1 MGQEM
6 EDRRDT
12 HITNASP
19 KAGESSAR
27 LSPAL
32 TAALLFLTGAV
43 VYYWSQPETA
53 NPFNYFEYLA
63 DAILHG
69 RLNIEGAPF
78 YFEELVRSGDKS
90 YAIYPPMPAVLLLPF
105 VAITG
110 ISTNQLLL
118 SFLLGG
124 LNISLVY
131 LTFRRLTDD
140 VELPVWM
147 AVLLGFGTIHWYT
160 ASIGSVWYLAQITSF
175 FFMMLAVYFAV
186 ARRAPLASGLALGAS
201 YLSRLTTILG
211 FPFFAVMLYGLG
223 GVSGSSGRAGF
234 LLRLRPVLIFS
245 AGVAVFVLVNF
256 LYNYIRFGSPFD
268 VAYSLHTISAAKEK
282 VSPWFDQGLFSLSYL
297 KYHLYAFLLEPP
309 HFTDKWP
316 YVVPSMTGLSVLI
329 TTPAFLLV
337 PFAGVRRRLAL
348 ASWAAIIP
356 TAFLIF
362 IKSGTGWTQFGYR
375 YALDFYPFLLILTF
389 LGTGG
394 RLKWYH
400 KALIILSVLVNLW
413 GVLFINKF
421 GWYNLY

>member
-1 MGQEM
+1 M
-6 EDRRDT
+6 EDRHDT
-12 HITNASP
+12 QIANANTNAD
-19 KAGESSAR
+19 ESSGR

-43 VYYWSQPETA
+43 VYYWSQPKTV

-69 RLNIEGAPF
+69 RLDIKGAPF

-90 YAIYPPMPAVLLLPF
+90 YIIYPPIPAVLLLPV

-110 ISTNQLLL
+110 IWANQLFL

-124 LNISLVY
+124 LNVSLVY

-160 ASIGSVWYLAQITSF
+160 ASIGSAWYLAQITSF
-175 FFMMLAVYFAV
+175 FFLMLAVYFAA
-186 ARRAPLASGLALGAS
+186 ARPVPLASGLALGAS
-201 YLSRLTTILG
+201 YLSRLTTILC
-211 FPFFAVMLYGLG
+211 FPFFAVMLYGQ
-223 GVSGSSGRAGF
+223 SGRTGLF
-234 LLRLRPVLIFS
+234 ERLRPVLPFS
-245 AGVAVFVLVNF
+245 AGAAIFVLVNF
-256 LYNYIRFGSPFD
+256 VYNYVRFGSPFD
-268 VAYSLHTISAAKEK
+268 VAYTLHTISAAKEK
-282 VSPWFDQGLFSLSYL
+282 VSPWFDQGLFSLSYV
-297 KYHLYAFLLEPP
+297 KYHLYTFLLEPP
-309 HFTDKWP
+309 YFMDKWP
-316 YVVPSMTGLSVLI
+316 YVVPSMTGLSVFI

-337 PFAGVRRRLAL
+337 PFAGVKRRLAL

-375 YALDFYPFLLILTF
+375 YALDFYPFLLMLTF

-394 RLKWYH
+394 RLRWYH

-421 GWYNLY
+421 EWYKLY

>member
-1 MGQEM
+1 M
-6 EDRRDT
+6 EDRHNTQVTDV
-12 HITNASP
+12 NS
-19 KAGESSAR
+19 KDGESSAR

-43 VYYWSQPETA
+43 VYYWSRPETT

-78 YFEELVRSGDKS
+78 YFEELVKSGGKS
-90 YAIYPPMPAVLLLPF
+90 YLIYPPMPAVLLLPF
-105 VAITG
+105 VAIGG
-110 ISTNQLLL
+110 ISTNQLFL

-140 VELPVWM
+140 SELPVWM

-160 ASIGSVWYLAQITSF
+160 ASIGSAWYLAQIASF
-175 FFMMLAVYFAV
+175 FFLMLAVYFAV
-186 ARRAPLASGLALGAS
+186 ARPAPLASGLALGAS
-201 YLSRLTTILG
+201 YLSRLTTILA
-211 FPFFAVMLYGLG
+211 FPFFAVMLYGQ
-223 GVSGSSGRAGF
+223 SGRAGIF
-234 LLRLRPVLIFS
+234 RRLRPVLIFS
-245 AGVAVFVLVNF
+245 AGTAAFVLVNF

-268 VAYSLHTISAAKEK
+268 VAYTLHTISAAKER
-282 VSPWFDQGLFSLSYL
+282 VSPWFDQGLFSLSYV

-309 HFTDKWP
+309 YFMDKWP

-329 TTPAFLLV
+329 TTPAFLLI

-394 RLKWYH
+394 RLRWYH
-400 KALIILSVLVNLW
+400 KALIVLSVIVNIW

-421 GWYNLY
+421 GWYKLY

>member
-1 MGQEM
+1 M
-6 EDRRDT
+6 EDRHNTQVTDV
-12 HITNASP
+12 NS
-19 KAGESSAR
+19 KDGESSAR

-43 VYYWSQPETA
+43 VYYWSRPETT

-69 RLNIEGAPF
+69 RLNIEDAPF
-78 YFEELVRSGDKS
+78 YFEELVKSGGK
-90 YAIYPPMPAVLLLPF
+90 YYLIYPPMPAVLLLPF
-105 VAITG
+105 VALGG
-110 ISTNQLLL
+110 ISTNQLFL

-124 LNISLVY
+124 LNVSLVY

-140 VELPVWM
+140 SELPIWM

-160 ASIGSVWYLAQITSF
+160 ASIGSAWYLAQIASF
-175 FFMMLAVYFAV
+175 FFLILAVYFAV
-186 ARRAPLASGLALGAS
+186 ARPAPFVSGLALGAS
-201 YLSRLTTILG
+201 YLSRLTTILA
-211 FPFFAVMLYGLG
+211 FPFFAVMLYDQ
-223 GVSGSSGRAGF
+223 SGRAGIF
-234 LLRLRPVLIFS
+234 RRLGPVLIFS
-245 AGVAVFVLVNF
+245 AGAAVFVLVNF
-256 LYNYIRFGSPFD
+256 IYNYVRFGSPFD
-268 VAYSLHTISAAKEK
+268 VAYTLHTISAAKER
-282 VSPWFDQGLFSLSYL
+282 VSPWFDQGLFSLSYV

-309 HFTDKWP
+309 CFMDKWP
-316 YVVPSMTGLSVLI
+316 YVVPSMTGLSVFI

-337 PFAGVRRRLAL
+337 PFAGARRRLAL

-394 RLKWYH
+394 RLRWYH
-400 KALIILSVLVNLW
+400 KALIILSVLVNIW

-421 GWYNLY
+421 GWYKLY

>member
-1 MGQEM
+1 M
-6 EDRRDT
+6 EDRHDAQ
-12 HITNASP
+12 ITSANPASD
-19 KAGESSAR
+19 GNSDR

-43 VYYWSQPETA
+43 VYYCSQPKIVS
-53 NPFNYFEYLA
+53 PFNYFEYLA

-69 RLNIEGAPF
+69 RLDIKGAPF
-78 YFEELVRSGDKS
+78 YFEELVRSGGKS
-90 YAIYPPMPAVLLLPF
+90 YLVYPPMPAVLLLPI

-110 ISTNQLLL
+110 ISANQLFL

-124 LNISLVY
+124 LNVSLVY

-140 VELPVWM
+140 GELPVWM

-160 ASIGSVWYLAQITSF
+160 ASIGSAWYLAQVTSF
-175 FFMMLAVYFAV
+175 FFLMLAVYLAV
-186 ARRAPLASGLALGAS
+186 ARPKPLASGLALGAS

-211 FPFFAVMLYGLG
+211 FPFFAVMLYGSG
-223 GVSGSSGRAGF
+223 GASRPSGRAGF
-234 LLRLRPVLIFS
+234 LPRLRPVLLFS
-245 AGVAVFVLVNF
+245 AGAAAFVLVNF

-268 VAYSLHTISAAKEK
+268 VAYTLHTISDAKEK
-282 VSPWFDQGLFSLSYL
+282 VSPWFDKGLFSLSYV
-297 KYHLYAFLLEPP
+297 KYHLYAFFLEPP
-309 HFTDKWP
+309 YFIDRWP

-375 YALDFYPFLLILTF
+375 YALDFYPFLLVLTF
-389 LGTGG
+389 LGIGG
-394 RLKWYH
+394 RLRWYH

-421 GWYNLY
+421 GWYKLY

>member
-1 MGQEM
+1 M
-6 EDRRDT
+6 EDRHDT
-12 HITNASP
+12 QITNASP
-19 KAGESSAR
+19 RADENSAL

-32 TAALLFLTGAV
+32 TAGLLFLTGAV
-43 VYYWSQPETA
+43 VYYWSQPATV

-63 DAILHG
+63 EAILNG

-78 YFEELVRSGDKS
+78 YFEELVRSGNRS
-90 YAIYPPMPAVLLLPF
+90 YLIYPPLPAVLLLPF
-105 VAITG
+105 VAIRG
-110 ISTNQLLL
+110 ISTNQLFL

-131 LTFRRLTDD
+131 LTFRKLTDD
-140 VELPVWM
+140 RELPVWM

-186 ARRAPLASGLALGAS
+186 ARPAPFASGLALGAS
-201 YLSRLTTILG
+201 YLSRLTTVLC
-211 FPFFAVMLYGLG
+211 FPFFAVMLYGCG
-223 GVSGSSGRAGF
+223 GESGPSARTRF
-234 LLRLRPVLIFS
+234 LLRLKPVLIFS

-256 LYNYIRFGSPFD
+256 LYNYARFGSPFD
-268 VAYSLHTISAAKEK
+268 VAYTLHTISAAKEK
-282 VSPWFDQGLFSLSYL
+282 VSPWFDQGLFSLSYA
-297 KYHLYAFLLEPP
+297 KYHLYSFLLEPP
-309 HFTDKWP
+309 HFMDGWP

-337 PFAGVRRRLAL
+337 PFAGLRNRLAL

-356 TAFLIF
+356 TALLIF

-375 YALDFYPFLLILTF
+375 YAIDFYPFLLILTF

-394 RLKWYH
+394 RLRRYH

-421 GWYNLY
+421 EWYKLY

>member
-1 MGQEM
+1 MQE
-6 EDRRDT
+6 RHDT
-12 HITNASP
+12 HITSSS
-19 KAGESSAR
+19 KADESSAR

-43 VYYWSQPETA
+43 VYYWSRPETTS
-53 NPFNYFEYLA
+53 PFNYFEYLA
-63 DAILHG
+63 DAILNG
-69 RLNIEGAPF
+69 RLNIERAPF
-78 YFEELVRSGDKS
+78 YFEELVRSGGKS
-90 YAIYPPMPAVLLLPF
+90 YLIYPPMPAILLLPF
-105 VAITG
+105 VAIGG
-110 ISTNQLLL
+110 ISANQLFL

-124 LNISLVY
+124 LNVSLVY

-140 VELPVWM
+140 SELPVWM

-160 ASIGSVWYLAQITSF
+160 ASIGSAWYLAQIASF
-175 FFMMLAVYFAV
+175 FFLMLAVYFAV
-186 ARRAPLASGLALGAS
+186 ARPAPLASGLALGAS
-201 YLSRLTTILG
+201 YLSRLTTILS
-211 FPFFAVMLYGLG
+211 FPFFAVMLYGQ
-223 GVSGSSGRAGF
+223 SGRTG
-234 LLRLRPVLIFS
+234 LLGRLRSVILFS
-245 AGVAVFVLVNF
+245 AGAAAFVLVNC

-268 VAYSLHTISAAKEK
+268 VAYGLHTISAAKER
-282 VSPWFDQGLFSLSYL
+282 VSPWFDQGLFSLSYV

-309 HFTDKWP
+309 YFVDKWP
-316 YVVPSMTGLSVLI
+316 YIIPSMTGLSMLI

-337 PFAGVRRRLAL
+337 PFAGVRQRLAL

-394 RLKWYH
+394 SLRWYH
-400 KALIILSVLVNLW
+400 KVLIILSVIVNIW

-421 GWYNLY
+421 GWYKLY

>member
-1 MGQEM
+1 MADRHNNQVTDVSLK
-6 EDRRDT
+6 ED
-12 HITNASP
+12 
-19 KAGESSAR
+19 ESSAR
-27 LSPAL
+27 MSPAL

-43 VYYWSQPETA
+43 VYHWSRPGTT

-63 DAILHG
+63 NAILHG

-78 YFEELVRSGDKS
+78 YFEELVRSGGKS
-90 YAIYPPMPAVLLLPF
+90 YLIYPPMPAILLLPF
-105 VAITG
+105 VAING
-110 ISTNQLLL
+110 ISTNQLFL

-124 LNISLVY
+124 LNVSLVY
-131 LTFRRLTDD
+131 LTFRRLTEDS
-140 VELPVWM
+140 ELPVWM

-175 FFMMLAVYFAV
+175 FFLMLAVYFAV
-186 ARRAPLASGLALGAS
+186 ARPVPLASGLALGAS

-211 FPFFAVMLYGLG
+211 FPFFAVMLYGQ
-223 GVSGSSGRAGF
+223 GVASGPSGRAGIF
-234 LLRLRPVLIFS
+234 RRLRPVLLFS
-245 AGVAVFVLVNF
+245 VGAAVFVLVNSF
-256 LYNYIRFGSPFD
+256 YNYIRFGSPFD
-268 VAYSLHTISAAKEK
+268 VAYGLHTISAAKEK

-309 HFTDKWP
+309 YFMDEWP
-316 YVVPSMTGLSVLI
+316 YVIPSMTGLSVFI

-394 RLKWYH
+394 RLRWYH
-400 KALIILSVLVNLW
+400 KALIILSVLVNIW

-421 GWYNLY
+421 GWYKLY

>member
-1 MGQEM
+1 M
-6 EDRRDT
+6 EDRDT
-12 HITNASP
+12 HITDANPGAD
-19 KAGESSAR
+19 ESSAR

-43 VYYWSQPETA
+43 VYYCSQPETA

-78 YFEELVRSGDKS
+78 YFEELVRSGEKS

-105 VAITG
+105 VAIGG
-110 ISTNQLLL
+110 ISMNQLFL

-124 LNISLVY
+124 LNVSLVY

-175 FFMMLAVYFAV
+175 SFLMLAVYFAV
-186 ARRAPLASGLALGAS
+186 ARPAPLASGLALGAS

-211 FPFFAVMLYGLG
+211 FPFFAVILYGQ
-223 GVSGSSGRAGF
+223 SGRTGLF
-234 LLRLRPVLIFS
+234 ERLKPILIFS
-245 AGVAVFVLVNF
+245 IGAAVFVLANF
-256 LYNYIRFGSPFD
+256 AYNYVRFGSPFD

-309 HFTDKWP
+309 YFTDKWP

-394 RLKWYH
+394 RLRWYH

-421 GWYNLY
+421 EWYKLY

>member
-1 MGQEM
+1 M
-6 EDRRDT
+6 EDRHNIQVTDA
-12 HITNASP
+12 NS
-19 KAGESSAR
+19 KEGESSVR

-32 TAALLFLTGAV
+32 TAALLFLTGAI
-43 VYYWSQPETA
+43 VYYWSRPETT

-78 YFEELVRSGDKS
+78 YFEELVKSGGKS
-90 YAIYPPMPAVLLLPF
+90 YLIYPPMPAVLLLPF
-105 VAITG
+105 VAIGG
-110 ISTNQLLL
+110 ISTNQLFL

-124 LNISLVY
+124 LNVSLVY
-131 LTFRRLTDD
+131 LTFRRLTEDS
-140 VELPVWM
+140 ELPVWM

-160 ASIGSVWYLAQITSF
+160 ASIGSAWYLAQIASF
-175 FFMMLAVYFAV
+175 FFLMLAVYFAV
-186 ARRAPLASGLALGAS
+186 ARPTPLMSGLALGAS

-211 FPFFAVMLYGLG
+211 FPFFAVMLYGQ
-223 GVSGSSGRAGF
+223 SGRVGIF
-234 LLRLRPVLIFS
+234 RRLRPVLIFS
-245 AGVAVFVLVNF
+245 AGTAAFVLVNF

-268 VAYSLHTISAAKEK
+268 VAYGLHTISAAKER
-282 VSPWFDQGLFSLSYL
+282 VSPWFDQGLFSLSYV
-297 KYHLYAFLLEPP
+297 KYHFYAFLLEPP
-309 HFTDKWP
+309 YFMDKWP

-329 TTPAFLLV
+329 TTPAFLLI

-375 YALDFYPFLLILTF
+375 YALDFYPFLLILAF

-394 RLKWYH
+394 RLRWYH
-400 KALIILSVLVNLW
+400 KALIVLSVIVNIW

-421 GWYNLY
+421 GWYKLY